1 MPFIRKHSPLGVPT
15 VTIGGPDTGGPLW
28 TSTII
33 SNDDA
38 IQIGD
43 PVEVVQN
50 AAGDGH
56 VVQRQSA
63 VTDMLLGVVVGVR
76 RGDGTAVT
84 PDAGTNDTF
93 TVAADNET
101 VARIY
106 AIVDITPNA
115 VWSAPFTGTIHS
127 TVRFAA
133 GVTCDLGVTTAGD
146 TIEETSCTSTLV
158 QGRQVVALGPDPDN
172 TARGLVIIGT
182 TFLQAG
188 NAI

>member
-1 MPFIRKHSPLGVPT
+1 MPFVKKHSPLNPKT
-15 VTIGGPDTGGPLW
+15 ILIGGPDTGGPIW

-33 SNDDA
+33 ANSGVV
-38 IQIGD
+38 QIGD

-50 AAGDGH
+50 AAADGH
-56 VVQRQSA
+56 VVQRLTA
-63 VTDMLLGVVVGVR
+63 VTDMILGVVTGVR
-76 RGDGTAVT
+76 NGDGTAVT
-84 PDAGTNDTF
+84 ADSGTNDTF

-101 VARIY
+101 VLRKY

-115 VWSAPFTGTIHS
+115 VWSAPFTGTIHT
-127 TVRFAA
+127 TVRFAG
-133 GVTCDLGVTTAGD
+133 GVYCDLGVTTACD
-146 TIEETSCTSTLV
+146 TIDETTCTATLV

-182 TFLQAG
+182 KFIDGG